1 MEIDLK
7 NLEYAKIQVKLLNY
21 NTILI
26 SAPINRLFL
35 PISDYADCSNN
46 RPDYAY
52 GRLIGTALGGDNHP
66 PSLVARGLIH
76 RMMH

>member
-1 MEIDLK
+1 MKIDRK
-7 NLEYAKIQVKLLNY
+7 NLEYAKIQEKLLNY

-35 PISDYADCSNN
+35 PILDYTDCSNN

-52 GRLIGTALGGDNHP
+52 GRLIGTALGSFPNIG
-66 PSLVARGLIH
+66 
-76 RMMH
+76 